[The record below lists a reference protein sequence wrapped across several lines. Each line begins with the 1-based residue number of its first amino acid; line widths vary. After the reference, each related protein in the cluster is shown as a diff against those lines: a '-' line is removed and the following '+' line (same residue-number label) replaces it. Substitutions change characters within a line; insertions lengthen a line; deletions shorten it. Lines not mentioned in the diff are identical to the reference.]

1 MEQMLKWH
9 LHAFGGSSRGFL
21 LEVVEHGLD
30 CGHQHNHVV
39 ANKFRQCPGN
49 VTDEVQGS
57 DLSLELGGAKSIGQG
72 GKKREKGS
80 AVAKHFAKSRDGI
93 LGGNLDLALF
103 VTKSLQY
110 ERKLRGNDSLG

>member
-9 LHAFGGSSRGFL
+9 LHAFGGSSCGFL

-30 CGHQHNHVV
+30 CEHQQDHVI
-39 ANKFRQCPGN
+39 ANKFRQCPDN
-49 VTDEVQGS
+49 VSNEVQGS
-57 DLSLELGGAKSIGQG
+57 DLSLELGAKGTGQG
-72 GKKREKGS
+72 GKKREEGS
-80 AVAKHFAKSRDGI
+80 TVANHFAKSRDGI

-103 VTKSLQY
+103 VTKSFQH

>member
-9 LHAFGGSSRGFL
+9 LHAFGGSSCGFL

-30 CGHQHNHVV
+30 CEHQQDHVI
-39 ANKFRQCPGN
+39 ANKFRQCPDN
-49 VTDEVQGS
+49 VSNEVQGS
-57 DLSLELGGAKSIGQG
+57 DLSLELGGAKSTGQG
-72 GKKREKGS
+72 GKKREEGS

-103 VTKSLQY
+103 VTKSFQH